1 MRSHDYFIKKRKHY
15 FVKKHS
21 EFVKNYHKNIIK
33 SMKSLLAVMG
43 LKNVKELNIE
53 KLIFLDIDS
62 IIHDD
67 MHELFERRILKKK
80 KKEDEPNAS

>member
-1 MRSHDYFIKKRKHY
+1 
-15 FVKKHS
+15 
-21 EFVKNYHKNIIK
+21 
-33 SMKSLLAVMG
+33 MKSLLAVMG
-43 LKNVKELNIE
+43 LKNVKELDIE

-80 KKEDEPNAS
+80 KKDESNAS